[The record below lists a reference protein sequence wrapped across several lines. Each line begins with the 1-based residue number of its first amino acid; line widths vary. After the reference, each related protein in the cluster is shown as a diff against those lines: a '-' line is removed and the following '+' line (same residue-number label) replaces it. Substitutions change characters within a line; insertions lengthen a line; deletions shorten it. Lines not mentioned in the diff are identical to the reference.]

1 MKTLKMLEPRKVE
14 VLQNDVPV
22 REKGTALLERR

>member
-1 MKTLKMLEPRKVE
+1 MKTVKMLEPRKVE

-22 REKGTALLERR
+22 REKGIALLERR

>member
-1 MKTLKMLEPRKVE
+1 MKTVKMLEPRKVE
-14 VLQNDVPV
+14 VVQNDVPV

>member
-1 MKTLKMLEPRKVE
+1 MKTVKMLEPRKVE
-14 VLQNDVPV
+14 VLQYDVPV

>member
-1 MKTLKMLEPRKVE
+1 MKTVKMLEPRKVE
-14 VLQNDVPV
+14 VLQNDVAV